1 MLTHLLELDAEYSGA
16 DGEGRARK
24 KPDNLKIIMKDVGR
38 PPFFL
43 LPSPSPFSL
52 LRTLHFPPTTSPQPY
67 PNPSIGIAGYLTRLQ
82 TLTYLRRPNAPLT
95 DPYNASALTSS
106 SSLFARLAPKY
117 RITKAEY
124 VMLFN
129 LRPKNLAELE
139 VIIEEASTR
148 FGEEELMEIL
158 ETVADVLGYADGGEG
173 QAVAGAEAEEMEGV
187 EKTVEG

>member
-24 KPDNLKIIMKDVGR
+24 KPDNLKVIMKDVGR
-38 PPFFL
+38 PPLFPL
-43 LPSPSPFSL
+43 Q
-52 LRTLHFPPTTSPQPY
+52 TLHSPPTISPQPY
-67 PNPSIGIAGYLTRLQ
+67 PDPSIGVAGCLTRRQ

-95 DPYNASALTSS
+95 EPYGASALTSS

-124 VMLFN
+124 LMLFN

-158 ETVADVLGYADGGEG
+158 EIVADVLGHADGREG
-173 QAVAGAEAEEMEGV
+173 QAGAGAEEMEGV
-187 EKTVEG
+187 EETVEGQR

>member
-1 MLTHLLELDAEYSGA
+1 MKILESQSAVLTNYEVLTHLLELDAEYSGA

-24 KPDNLKIIMKDVGR
+24 KPENLKIIMKD
-38 PPFFL
+38 
-43 LPSPSPFSL
+43 
-52 LRTLHFPPTTSPQPY
+52 
-67 PNPSIGIAGYLTRLQ
+67 

-158 ETVADVLGYADGGEG
+158 QSVIASVNLSPTSVPVSGGG
-173 QAVAGAEAEEMEGV
+173 LRC
-187 EKTVEG
+187 KTCASSPHTAPRNAS

>member
-1 MLTHLLELDAEYSGA
+1 MKILESQSAILTNYEVLTHLLELDAEYSGA

-24 KPDNLKIIMKDVGR
+24 KPENLKTIMKD
-38 PPFFL
+38 
-43 LPSPSPFSL
+43 
-52 LRTLHFPPTTSPQPY
+52 TL
-67 PNPSIGIAGYLTRLQ
+67 I
-82 TLTYLRRPNAPLT
+82 YLRRPNAPLT

-158 ETVADVLGYADGGEG
+158 ETAAVIGRGEREVFGYMRSFR
-173 QAVAGAEAEEMEGV
+173 V
-187 EKTVEG
+187 

>member
-16 DGEGRARK
+16 DGEGRGRK
-24 KPDNLKIIMKDVGR
+24 KPDNLKVIMKDVSR
-38 PPFFL
+38 SPFFL
-43 LPSPSPFSL
+43 FLPL
-52 LRTLHFPPTTSPQPY
+52 LQTLHFPPTISPQPY
-67 PNPSIGIAGYLTRLQ
+67 PDPSIGVAGCLTRPQ
-82 TLTYLRRPNAPLT
+82 TLTYLRRPNAALT
-95 DPYNASALTSS
+95 EPYGASALVSS

-124 VMLFN
+124 LMLFN

-158 ETVADVLGYADGGEG
+158 EIVADVLGHADGGEG
-173 QAVAGAEAEEMEGV
+173 QAGAEEMEGV
-187 EKTVEG
+187 EETVEGQR

>member
-1 MLTHLLELDAEYSGA
+1 MKILESQSAVLTNYEVLTHLLELDAEYSGA

-24 KPDNLKIIMKDVGR
+24 KPDNLKIIMKD
-38 PPFFL
+38 
-43 LPSPSPFSL
+43 
-52 LRTLHFPPTTSPQPY
+52 PY
-67 PNPSIGIAGYLTRLQ
+67 PDPTIGVAGCLTRPQ

-158 ETVADVLGYADGGEG
+158 ETVADVLGYAGGGSG
-173 QAVAGAEAEEMEGV
+173 QAGAGAGVEAEEMEGV
-187 EKTVEG
+187 EKTVERQR

>member
-1 MLTHLLELDAEYSGA
+1 VFTHLLELDAEYSGA

-38 PPFFL
+38 PL
-43 LPSPSPFSL
+43 LQS
-52 LRTLHFPPTTSPQPY
+52 LHFPPTISPQPY
-67 PNPSIGIAGYLTRLQ
+67 PDPGIGVAGCLTRSQ

-158 ETVADVLGYADGGEG
+158 EIVADVLGYADGREG
-173 QAVAGAEAEEMEGV
+173 QAGAGAEAEEMEGV
-187 EKTVEG
+187 EETVEGQR

>member
-1 MLTHLLELDAEYSGA
+1 MKILESQSAVLTNYEVLTHLLELDAEYSGA

-24 KPDNLKIIMKDVGR
+24 KPDNLKMIMKD
-38 PPFFL
+38 
-43 LPSPSPFSL
+43 
-52 LRTLHFPPTTSPQPY
+52 
-67 PNPSIGIAGYLTRLQ
+67 

-158 ETVADVLGYADGGEG
+158 ETVADVLGYADGGER
-173 QAVAGAEAEEMEGV
+173 QAGAGAEAEEMEGV
-187 EKTVEG
+187 EKTVEGQR

>member
-1 MLTHLLELDAEYSGA
+1 MHLLELDAEYSGA

-24 KPDNLKIIMKDVGR
+24 KPDNLKVIMKDVGR
-38 PPFFL
+38 PPLFPL
-43 LPSPSPFSL
+43 Q
-52 LRTLHFPPTTSPQPY
+52 TLHSPPIISPQPY
-67 PNPSIGIAGYLTRLQ
+67 PDPSIGVAGCLTRPQ

-95 DPYNASALTSS
+95 EPYGASALTSS

-124 VMLFN
+124 LMLFN

-158 ETVADVLGYADGGEG
+158 EIVADVLGHADGKEG
-173 QAVAGAEAEEMEGV
+173 QAGAEEMEGV
-187 EKTVEG
+187 EETVEGQR